1 MLLIYDIL
9 YYFIFNIL
17 LQFIAFYCILLH
29 FIAFYC
35 ILLHFI
41 LFNVYFLNCKADK
54 VVNTVVQLI
63 Q

>member
-29 FIAFYC
+29 FI
-35 ILLHFI
+35 
-41 LFNVYFLNCKADK
+41 LFNDFFINCKADK
-54 VVNTVVQLI
+54 VVSTVVQLI